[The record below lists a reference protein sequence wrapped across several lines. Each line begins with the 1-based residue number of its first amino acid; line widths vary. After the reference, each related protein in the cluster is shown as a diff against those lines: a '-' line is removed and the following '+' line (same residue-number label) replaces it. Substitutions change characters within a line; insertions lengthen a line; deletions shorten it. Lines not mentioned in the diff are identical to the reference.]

1 MLKCFLIFITT
12 CLVTKIQA
20 SACLINFQV
29 PDTTGLES
37 RLKKKMIQFKN
48 QNKVQLYEFNGSDS
62 SILFGSNKQ
71 KTFLTSVRVLDKT
84 RNENRWYFFDSDGL
98 FRVTIAERKRPDGVK
113 RKKSTSS
120 YYFENGVVVYKIE
133 EAIKYEPSKLLL
145 EAKKYL
151 DLASQYLNKN

>member
-1 MLKCFLIFITT
+1 
-12 CLVTKIQA
+12 
-20 SACLINFQV
+20 
-29 PDTTGLES
+29 
-37 RLKKKMIQFKN
+37 MIQFKN